1 MARVGNNI
9 SELIG
14 DTPLVKLNFVVD
26 SSMAN
31 VYLKLESFN
40 PCSSVK
46 DRIGVAMIAAAEKEG
61 KLIPG
66 KSVIV
71 EPTSGNTGIALA
83 MAATSKGYRCIL
95 VMPETMTVE
104 RRKLMKA
111 LGAEII
117 LTPGIKGIK
126 GSVEHAQE
134 LVEQNPSWFMPQQFE
149 NPANPQ
155 IHRETTAKELCAQ
168 GDIIGGIDAF
178 VSGIGTGG
186 TLTGVSEVLKEKYP
200 SIQIIGVEPAA
211 SPILNGGRPGPH
223 KIQGIGTG
231 FVPGVLNQ
239 DVYQEVLRV
248 ENDDA
253 FYWAKETARKEGI
266 LVGISSGAAI
276 KAALELAKR
285 LGPGKNVVAIAP
297 DTGERYLS
305 TDLFNYEDEDDDLDF

>member
-14 DTPLVKLNFVVD
+14 ETPLVKLNFVVD

-46 DRIGVAMIAAAEKEG
+46 DRIGVAMIEAAEKEG

-66 KSVIV
+66 KSVIL

-126 GSVEHAQE
+126 GAVEHAQE
-134 LVEQNPSWFMPQQFE
+134 LLEENPSWFMPQQFE

-155 IHRETTAKELCAQ
+155 IHRETTGKELLAQ

-178 VSGIGTGG
+178 LGGIGTGG
-186 TLTGVSEVLKEKYP
+186 TLTGVGEVLKEKYP
-200 SIQIIGVEPAA
+200 SIQIVGIEPAA

-231 FVPGVLNQ
+231 FIPGVLNQ
-239 DVYQEVLRV
+239 NVYQEVLRV

-253 FYWAKETARKEGI
+253 FYWAREVARKEGI

-276 KAALELAKR
+276 KAALEIAKR

-305 TDLFNYEDEDDDLDF
+305 TDLFNYEDEDDDLYF